1 MISRE
6 GASQVL
12 RRLLSAMLFSTGLIF
27 VGVVP
32 FWWTAILMLSGTL
45 LYGLWPKPPKRLGE
59 LLLRQGPAVIGPD
72 LLGFSLTA
80 FFVALPIWIGWG
92 EGTVGLHG
100 SASMIWIMAA
110 GSSFLLVVGAAASC
124 FRMRIDEGELVLT
137 RLSGEVRVLWPEML
151 GWKRWRRGLP
161 GAVRKVVPF
170 LPPGPA
176 GAILLAR
183 DSTGVEVHLK
193 DGRVFRVPGDGFEH
207 GEAQLLQALSKHDVP
222 RM

>member
-1 MISRE
+1 M
-6 GASQVL
+6 L
-12 RRLLSAMLFSTGLIF
+12 RRLLSAVLFSMGLIF

-32 FWWTAILMLSGTL
+32 FWWIAILMLSGTL
-45 LYGLWPKPPKRLGE
+45 LYGLWPKPPKRSGD
-59 LLLRQGPAVIGPD
+59 LLQRQGPAVIGPD

-80 FFVALPIWIGWG
+80 FFVALPIWIGRG

-110 GSSFLLVVGAAASC
+110 GASVLLVVGAAASC
-124 FRMRIDEGELVLT
+124 FRMRIDEGGLVLS
-137 RLSGEVRVLWPEML
+137 RLRGEIRLLWSEML

-161 GAVRKVVPF
+161 KVLRKVVPF

-193 DGRVFRVPGDGFEH
+193 DGRLFRVPRDAFAH
-207 GEAQLLQALSKHDVP
+207 GEVQLLQALSAHDVP
-222 RM
+222 RMTG